1 LSFDLSFVVLQLLNG
16 LTNAMFI
23 FLIASGLSIIFGVLG
38 VLNFA
43 HGSLYMLGAYATYQC
58 VSLFVDFPGQF
69 WWAVIAASVAVALLG
84 GIIERLLLRRLYHQ
98 VEINQ
103 LLLTYALVLV
113 LGDLARFIWGVDQ
126 LSVSRPAVLRG
137 AVEIL
142 GQYFP
147 KYNVFILFLGP
158 CVAFL
163 FWFFMLRT
171 RWGRMVRAAA
181 LDRET
186 LGALGVNV
194 DRLFTVVFMIG
205 SWLGALGGALV
216 APVITIRPGMD
227 VEIIINAFIVV
238 VIGGLGS
245 FWGTFLGALIVGPVY
260 ALGIL
265 VFPRLSM
272 IFIYVIM
279 VVVLMTRPWGLLG
292 RPLQR

>member
-1 LSFDLSFVVLQLLNG
+1 
-16 LTNAMFI
+16 
-23 FLIASGLSIIFGVLG
+23 
-38 VLNFA
+38 
-43 HGSLYMLGAYATYQC
+43 
-58 VSLFVDFPGQF
+58 
-69 WWAVIAASVAVALLG
+69 
-84 GIIERLLLRRLYHQ
+84 
-98 VEINQ
+98 
-103 LLLTYALVLV
+103 
-113 LGDLARFIWGVDQ
+113 
-126 LSVSRPAVLRG
+126 VSRPAVLRG